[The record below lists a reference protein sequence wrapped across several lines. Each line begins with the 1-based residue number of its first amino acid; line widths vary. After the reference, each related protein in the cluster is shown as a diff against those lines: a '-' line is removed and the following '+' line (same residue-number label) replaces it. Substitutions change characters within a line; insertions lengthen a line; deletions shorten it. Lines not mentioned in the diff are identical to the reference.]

1 VAEPKKDRFSAHPI
15 LLAKSIISLLIS
27 EARILE
33 DAGFSVLEAT
43 SSDGAISYLES
54 RSDIRC
60 LIADCDVSGCFD
72 GRRLACHVEKRWP
85 NVRVIIVGAPS
96 LPKSN
101 LLQTIFVP
109 RPYDILELI
118 RRRKEA

>member
-1 VAEPKKDRFSAHPI
+1 MLSCFQFRELFPVAAQKKDSSSARPI
-15 LLAKSIISLLIS
+15 VLAKSIISLLIS

-54 RSDIRC
+54 RSDIR
-60 LIADCDVSGCFD
+60 L
-72 GRRLACHVEKRWP
+72 
-85 NVRVIIVGAPS
+85 GAPC
-96 LPKSN
+96 LPKSP

-109 RPYDILELI
+109 RPYDILELM
-118 RRRKEA
+118 RRRKEV

>member
-1 VAEPKKDRFSAHPI
+1 VAAQKKDSSSARPI
-15 LLAKSIISLLIS
+15 VLAKSIISLLIS

-60 LIADCDVSGCFD
+60 LIADRDVSGCFD
-72 GRRLACHVEKRWP
+72 GRRLAYYVEKRWP
-85 NVRVIIVGAPS
+85 NVRVIILGAPC
-96 LPKSN
+96 LPKSP

-109 RPYDILELI
+109 RPYDILELM
-118 RRRKEA
+118 RRRKEV

>member
-1 VAEPKKDRFSAHPI
+1 VAAQKKDSSSARPI
-15 LLAKSIISLLIS
+15 VLAKSIISLLIS

-60 LIADCDVSGCFD
+60 LIADRDVSGCFD
-72 GRRLACHVEKRWP
+72 GRRLA
-85 NVRVIIVGAPS
+85 
-96 LPKSN
+96 
-101 LLQTIFVP
+101 
-109 RPYDILELI
+109 Y
-118 RRRKEA
+118 